1 MIVRRRLIAIV
12 LGVLIG
18 ACGGGGGGS
27 SPPTPPTQPP
37 PPPDEAVGGA
47 WVGTD
52 GSGQEVFGLSTDD
65 GRLHWVV
72 PSTGEQG
79 FGTVSSNGTTLSA
92 DYTYVAPL
100 GFTLDDGST
109 FASCTATGT
118 IQERQSISANISC
131 TTGNGGSFTNTA
143 TLAYDELYERDA
155 SLATLAGDYDD
166 FGLVLSI
173 DANGNIFE
181 QDPFSGC
188 VVTGQAS
195 VVDPEYNV
203 YDGSVTYANC
213 QGDAAIFNG
222 STFTGLGILDN
233 TVVPE
238 TLVVGMVGDVGG
250 ITYSVIYILLR
261 L

>member
-1 MIVRRRLIAIV
+1 MSFIRNCIV
-12 LGVLIG
+12 LVSAALVT

-27 SPPTPPTQPP
+27 SPPATPTPTPT
-37 PPPDEAVGGA
+37 PDAAVGGA
-47 WVGTD
+47 WIGTD
-52 GSGQEVFGLSTDD
+52 GGGQTVFGLSTDD

-72 PSTGEQG
+72 PDTGEQG

-92 DYTYVAPL
+92 NYTYVAPF

-109 FASCTATGT
+109 FATCTATGT

-131 TTGNGGSFTNTA
+131 TTGNGGNFANTA
-143 TLAYDELYERDA
+143 TLAYDALYERDA

-195 VVDPEYNV
+195 VVDPNYNV

-213 QGDAAIFNG
+213 QGDAAVLNG
-222 STFTGLGILDN
+222 STFIGLGILDD

-238 TLVVGMVGDVGG
+238 TLVVGMVGDVVGV
-250 ITYSVIYILLR
+250 TYSVIYILPR